1 MQGRQDKNVINVLI
15 VDDIKLE
22 SHKTK
27 ELLSALA
34 GLPLNG
40 TALIV
45 TSTVD
50 RNLSLASG
58 NIAHVEVA
66 TSDSLNT
73 YQVLRPNKLVFTR
86 SAFEKIEERLSP
98 DKS

>member
-1 MQGRQDKNVINVLI
+1 
-15 VDDIKLE
+15 LE

-34 GLPLNG
+34 GLSLNG
-40 TALIV
+40 TTLIV

-58 NIAHVEVA
+58 NIGHVEVT

-86 SAFEKIEERLSP
+86 SAFEKIEERMSQS
-98 DKS
+98 KS

>member
-1 MQGRQDKNVINVLI
+1 MGR
-15 VDDIKLE
+15 
-22 SHKTK
+22 S
-27 ELLSALA
+27 
-34 GLPLNG
+34 
-40 TALIV
+40 LIV

-58 NIAHVEVA
+58 NIAHVEVT

-86 SAFEKIEERLSP
+86 SAFEKIEERMSQS
-98 DKS
+98 KS